1 MKVIPAGTTKY
12 LMFDAKTL
20 ERNVERSGRGAPPVV
35 VVEVDDT
42 GAPVGRHIGYEVS
55 AEGPVTQAIFPRG
68 HTMHSTRGAF
78 ATVGEVVIDREE
90 NEASAPPPPPPAAEK
105 PVAPRKPATKKVS

>member
-1 MKVIPAGTTKY
+1 MKVLPAGSTKY

-42 GAPVGRHIGYEVS
+42 GAPIGRHIGYEVS

-68 HTMHSTRGAF
+68 HALHANRGAF
-78 ATVGEVVIDREE
+78 ATTGVVVIDREE
-90 NEASAPPPPPPAAEK
+90 EVAAPPPPVVTEN
-105 PVAPRKPATKKVS
+105 VASPRKPKLKKVS

>member
-42 GAPVGRHIGYEVS
+42 GAPIGRHIGYEVS

-68 HTMHSTRGAF
+68 HAMHSTRGAF

-90 NEASAPPPPPPAAEK
+90 AELPAPPPPPPADK
-105 PVAPRKPATKKVS
+105 PAAPRKPSMKKVS

>member
-20 ERNVERSGRGAPPVV
+20 ERNVERNGRGAPPVV

-42 GAPVGRHIGYEVS
+42 GAPIGRHIGYEVS

-68 HTMHSTRGAF
+68 HALHHNRGAF
-78 ATVGEVVIDREE
+78 ATVGEVMIDREE
-90 NEASAPPPPPPAAEK
+90 AEASAPPPPPPADEK
-105 PVAPRKPATKKVS
+105 PAAPRKPSMKKVS